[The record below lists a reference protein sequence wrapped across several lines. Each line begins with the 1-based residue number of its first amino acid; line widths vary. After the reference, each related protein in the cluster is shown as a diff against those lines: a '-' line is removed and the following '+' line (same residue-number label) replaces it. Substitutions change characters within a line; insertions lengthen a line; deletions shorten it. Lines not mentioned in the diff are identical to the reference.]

1 MPTTCHCNLPFAMQE
16 YVANSPVGKS
26 GCLAAFALIFAS
38 EIGDKTFFIAALL
51 AMRVGKWLS
60 FTGSVAALS
69 LMTFISVA
77 IGVVFKNVP
86 DRLSSTLPIGQYL
99 GAALLVYFGFKTLKV
114 YSPQSALALALIS
127 TAVGKLHCIS

>member
-1 MPTTCHCNLPFAMQE
+1 MQE
-16 YVANSPVGKS
+16 YVASSPVGKS

-99 GAALLVYFGFKTLKV
+99 GVALLVYFGVKTLKV
-114 YSPQSALALALIS
+114 LHPILSSCSHASIS
-127 TAVGKLHCIS
+127 

>member
-1 MPTTCHCNLPFAMQE
+1 MQE

>member
-1 MPTTCHCNLPFAMQE
+1 MINLWLTGCHLPVAMQE
-16 YVANSPVGKS
+16 YVANSPIGKS

-69 LMTFISVA
+69 LMTFVSVA
-77 IGVVFKNVP
+77 IGVVCKNVP
-86 DRLSSTLPIGQYL
+86 DRLSSSIPIGQYL
-99 GAALLVYFGFKTLKV
+99 GVAFLLYFGFKTLKV
-114 YSPQSALALALIS
+114 TTTNTQLSPLAPTSALR
-127 TAVGKLHCIS
+127 